1 MKTIAEMANHC
12 IAIMNAKKK
21 WLTIFLFAAAA
32 IILTTTLFHGGVGSL
47 NPTKLFFFTGLII
60 LFFALL
66 NTRGYRSWRYYTLL
80 LAVLVI
86 LTFLPFFLPEEW
98 DLVKIQAR
106 NQIPGHW
113 AEDMAWSFGFILFTG
128 YLAGIIGLIIAIRR
142 RK

>member
-1 MKTIAEMANHC
+1 
-12 IAIMNAKKK
+12 MNANKK
-21 WLTIFLFAAAA
+21 WLTISLFAAGVL
-32 IILTTTLFHGGVGSL
+32 IITITLFHGGVGSR
-47 NPTKLFFFTGLII
+47 NPTNLFFFTGLIL

-80 LAVLVI
+80 LAVLLF

-106 NQIPGHW
+106 NKIPGHW
-113 AEDMAWSFGFILFTG
+113 AEDMAWSIGFILFAG
-128 YLAGIIGLIIAIRR
+128 YLAGIIGLIITLRR